1 LSEFEAFDAFFAEGY
16 VTELIR
22 PIRSGKEASVFL
34 CRANPSVAGG
44 ASLLAMKVYRDRERR
59 GFQNDHRYKAGRVI
73 ENGHD
78 RRAVRSKSRH
88 GRAFDEGWWIG
99 HEWETLVALHEAG
112 ADVPRPVWQEGDA
125 ILMEYLGDEEA
136 PAPQLRQVS
145 LEAREAREVFD
156 RLLWNVE
163 VLLRANV
170 IHADLSPFNVL
181 WWEERAVIIDLP
193 QAVDPRTN
201 PNAAEFLA
209 RDVANLCR
217 HFERFGVRSDPD
229 RIARGLW
236 MGFMFADL

>member
-1 LSEFEAFDAFFAEGY
+1 LSEHEAFDFFFSEGY

-34 CRANPSVAGG
+34 CRANPSVTGV
-44 ASLLAMKVYRDRERR
+44 SLLAMKVYRDRERR

-73 ENGHD
+73 LKGRD
-78 RRAVRSKSRH
+78 RRAVQNKSRH
-88 GRAFDEGWWIG
+88 GRAFDEAWWTG

-112 ADVPRPVWQEGDA
+112 ADVPRPVAQEGDA

-145 LEAREAREVFD
+145 LEGRQAREVFD

-163 VLLRANV
+163 VALRANV

-181 WWEERAVIIDLP
+181 WWEDRAVIIDLP
-193 QAVDPRTN
+193 QAVDPRSN
-201 PNAAEFLA
+201 PNASELLW
-209 RDVANLCR
+209 RDVANLCK
-217 HFERFGVRSDPD
+217 HFQRLGVTTDPD

-236 MGFMFADL
+236 MGFMLADL